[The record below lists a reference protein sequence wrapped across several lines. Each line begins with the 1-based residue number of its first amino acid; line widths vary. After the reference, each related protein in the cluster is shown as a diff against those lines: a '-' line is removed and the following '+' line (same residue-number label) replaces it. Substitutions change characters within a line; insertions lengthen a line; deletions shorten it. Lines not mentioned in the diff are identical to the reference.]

1 MVNNRAIIEHCW
13 FIIELL
19 IENIVKREEQ
29 EDIGIILYNKR
40 EFKNWKVIEIFLVQ
54 TSIIIYLKIWEK
66 I

>member
-40 EFKNWKVIEIFLVQ
+40 EFKN
-54 TSIIIYLKIWEK
+54 
-66 I
+66 

>member
-40 EFKNWKVIEIFLVQ
+40 EFKNWKIIETFLVPI
-54 TSIIIYLKIWEK
+54 SIIIYL
-66 I
+66 

>member
-1 MVNNRAIIEHCW
+1 MWWIIEHCW

-19 IENIVKREEQ
+19 IENIVKREQQ

-54 TSIIIYLKIWEK
+54 TSIIIYLKIWGK
-66 I
+66 IWW